1 MEEEFVSLEM
11 IKTHLNI
18 EQDFKSLDSYL
29 LHLRSVAFLV
39 VQNHICDDIDGMS
52 EEQKKPLAHAILLLL
67 STWYMNRE
75 SLSNLQK
82 GNHSYEYILSLYK
95 NYNG

>member
-1 MEEEFVSLEM
+1 MEISLYEL
-11 IKTHLNI
+11 KLHLNV
-18 EQDFKSLDSYL
+18 EKDWHGEDQYLQSLLDAAK
-29 LHLRSVAFLV
+29 VV
-39 VQNHICDDIDGMS
+39 VQKHICEDDIDGMS
-52 EEQKKPLAHAILLLL
+52 EEQKKPLIHAIKLLVG
-67 STWYMNRE
+67 TWYMNRE

>member
-1 MEEEFVSLEM
+1 MEITLDE
-11 IKTHLNI
+11 IKQHLNL
-18 EQDFKSLDSYL
+18 EKDWHGEDPYLQSLIG
-29 LHLRSVAFLV
+29 AAKQV
-39 VQNHICDDIDGMS
+39 VQMHICDDIDGKS
-52 EEQKKPLAHAILLLL
+52 EGQLLPLAHAIKLLVG
-67 STWYMNRE
+67 TWYMNRE

>member
-1 MEEEFVSLEM
+1 MEITLDE
-11 IKTHLNI
+11 IKQHLNL
-18 EQDFKSLDSYL
+18 EKDWHGEDSYL
-29 LHLRSVAFLV
+29 QSLIDAAKV
-39 VQNHICDDIDGMS
+39 VVERHICDNIDGMS
-52 EEQKKPLAHAILLLL
+52 EEQKKPLIHAIKLLVG
-67 STWYMNRE
+67 TFFMNRE